1 FPCAPLFPTLAVSL
15 DMLEFVAS
23 LFLHTAPNE
32 RAWAMT
38 LVEYLKAHGYE
49 FATGD
54 SFQQRFANALV
65 HYQVLVWL
73 VRAEITRIVQD
84 DKRGLISE
92 LDERMPVH
100 EQGYLN
106 VQSDPKL
113 FANSTPTNASVN
125 APATVLTRVSTDL
138 PPDVCPN
145 FIPANHTRPS
155 EYLRL

>member
-1 FPCAPLFPTLAVSL
+1 V
-15 DMLEFVAS
+15 
-23 LFLHTAPNE
+23 
-32 RAWAMT
+32 
-38 LVEYLKAHGYE
+38 
-49 FATGD
+49 
-54 SFQQRFANALV
+54 NALA

-92 LDERMPVH
+92 LDERTLVH

-113 FANSTPTNASVN
+113 FANSTPTNAPVN
-125 APATVLTRVSTDL
+125 APATILTHVSANL

-145 FIPANHTRPS
+145 FIPANHTCPS
-155 EYLRL
+155 EYLRSQCPLCFGGNHTDTPNMP